1 MRAQRGLVAIGAG
14 FIAIAGSS
22 PPALAAPEHYF
33 TFNIPAG
40 SLDMALR
47 QYARTTGLQ
56 LLYRGDAVRGL
67 RTRGII
73 GRLTAPDALSRLLSG
88 TSLIVSRPTARTV
101 VIQVGTTGAS
111 QVVTPA
117 PTTQAQ
123 TSEADTTQEIV
134 VTGTNIRGASATSPV
149 NRLSRRDIQ
158 RSAKATVGETI
169 TSQATNFGG
178 TGSPVVALTGVDR
191 TGLNDTLSIAP
202 NLRGLGSEATLTLI
216 NGRRVAGS
224 GGRGDFTDLSVLP
237 TLGVERV
244 EILTDGASAIY
255 GSDAVAGVVNVIMRE
270 DLKGVE
276 LRVRGSTGTQSG
288 EHRLLAS
295 AALGTRWSN
304 GSVGLV
310 YEFGHDDALNAVD
323 RPYTATGDLRPFG
336 GTDRRTFLSSPATIL
351 ALDPTGSAY
360 VPAFAVPKGGASI
373 ATQLRPG
380 SNLSFPLKAI
390 DLTPRSDRHIVYGYL
405 NQKMG
410 AVDFHLDGRYASRT
424 FTNLGSPQST
434 IFAATAANPYFISTD
449 GAPFSVIGY
458 SFENELQNSRTRG
471 KVQALSTTA
480 ALTWRT
486 GRWSVD
492 GYATYAHE
500 RSSSRLSGLVNPS
513 LLNEALGTTPDD
525 PQTTYSA
532 ARNGY
537 FNPYGDGSANSAT
550 ILNFVSQG
558 FSAQQRKTAIIEGG
572 IKADGPVLT
581 IFGMEIAGALGGSVR
596 NERFRRTG
604 ENFFS
609 GSTPS
614 AAIVKR
620 GQRTIGAA
628 FAELNMPIAGGRNG
642 GTRDPGL
649 SLSLAGRY
657 ERYPDFGSTAN
668 PKIGVAW
675 RPAPALQLHG
685 SWGTSFR
692 APALTDLKDPFRVSV
707 TQLPNAAG
715 AFAPVLL
722 LSGGN
727 PALRPETARTWN
739 VGMILTPPPIP
750 SLRIEANVFRT
761 RFSQRI
767 GQPVLQDVLTALTNP
782 EVASF
787 IEPISPASSAADLAR
802 VKTLLA
808 LPGTLGAGIFP
819 DTAYTAIVDA
829 RSVNTSTLTV
839 SGLDTTMQL
848 ARPVGAGQLDLG
860 LSATWLFSYSRQLTP
875 SARQIERLDRLGFP
889 TSLRA
894 NATVSYTLGP
904 VSATIIGRY
913 VGSYTDD
920 TTRPAR
926 PIRDW
931 FTTDATI
938 VFAPE
943 RGRLAGLSLSLI
955 AENLFNRDPPFVD
968 QSSGL
973 GFDGANASP
982 FGRTVAL
989 QLNVRL

>member
-1 MRAQRGLVAIGAG
+1 MRAGKGRVTIAAG
-14 FIAIAGSS
+14 FVTIAAIAT
-22 PPALAAPEHYF
+22 PAWAAQERYF
-33 TFNIPAG
+33 SFNIPAG
-40 SLDMALR
+40 SLDVALR
-47 QYARTTGLQ
+47 RYARTTGLQ
-56 LLYRGDAVRGL
+56 LLYRGDTVRGL
-67 RTRGII
+67 RTRGVT
-73 GRLTAPDALSRLLSG
+73 GNLTAPDALSRLLSG
-88 TSLIVSRPTARTV
+88 TTLIVSRPTPKTV
-101 VIQVGTTGAS
+101 VIQVGSNSVSEATR
-111 QVVTPA
+111 PA
-117 PTTQAQ
+117 PAAQ
-123 TSEADTTQEIV
+123 TETADADTSQEIV
-134 VTGTNIRGASATSPV
+134 VTGTNIRGTSTTSAT
-149 NRLSRRDIQ
+149 RISRREIQ
-158 RSAKATVGETI
+158 RSAKATVGEII

-270 DLKGVE
+270 DLKSIE

-295 AALGTRWSN
+295 AALGTRWSG
-304 GSVGLV
+304 GSVGLI
-310 YEFGHDDALNAVD
+310 YEFGHDDALNAAD

-351 ALDPTGSAY
+351 TLDPTGSAY
-360 VPAFAVPKGGASI
+360 IPAFAVPKGGASSV
-373 ATQLRPG
+373 AQLRPG
-380 SNLSFPLKAI
+380 TNLSFPLQAI
-390 DLTPRSDRHIVYGYL
+390 DLTPLSDRHIVYGYL
-405 NQKMG
+405 NQQIG
-410 AVDFHLDGRYASRT
+410 AVEFHLDGRFASRT

-434 IFAATAANPYFISTD
+434 IFAITAANPYFLSTD
-449 GAPFSVIGY
+449 GGPFSVIGY
-458 SFENELQNSRTRG
+458 SFENELENSRTRG
-471 KVQALSTTA
+471 RVQALSSTA

-492 GYATYAHE
+492 GYATYAQE
-500 RSSSRLSGLVNPS
+500 RSSSRLSGLVNAS

-525 PQTTYSA
+525 PQTAYSA
-532 ARNGY
+532 ARDGY
-537 FNPYGDGSANSAT
+537 FNPYGDGSANNAV

-558 FSAQQRKTAIIEGG
+558 FSAQERKTAIIEGG
-572 IKADGPVLT
+572 VKADGPLLS
-581 IFGMEIAGALGGSVR
+581 IFGMEIVGALGGSVR
-596 NERFRRTG
+596 SERFRRTG

-609 GSTPS
+609 GSAPS
-614 AAIVKR
+614 PAIVKR
-620 GQRTIGAA
+620 GERTIPAA
-628 FAELNMPIAGGRNG
+628 FAELNVPLAGGKNG

-649 SLSLAGRY
+649 RLSLAGRY

-668 PKIGVAW
+668 PKIGIAW
-675 RPAPALQLHG
+675 RPTPALQLHG

-727 PALRPETARTWN
+727 PSLRPETARTWN

-750 SLRIEANVFRT
+750 SLRIEANIFRT

-802 VKTLLA
+802 VKALLA
-808 LPGTLGAGIFP
+808 LPGTIGAGIFP

-860 LSATWLFSYSRQLTP
+860 LSATWLFSYRRQLTP
-875 SARQIERLDRLGFP
+875 SARPLERIDRLGFP

-894 NATVSYTLGP
+894 NGTLSYTLGP
-904 VSATIIGRY
+904 VSAAIIGRY
-913 VGSYTDD
+913 VGGYTDD
-920 TTRPAR
+920 TARPAR

-938 VFAPE
+938 GFAPQH
-943 RGRLAGLSLSLI
+943 GRLAGVSLSLI
-955 AENLFNRDPPFVD
+955 VENLFDRSPPFVD

-973 GFDGANASP
+973 GFDGANANP

-989 QLNVRL
+989 QLNMKL